1 MPNLSLDA
9 TLDPGR
15 HTRARSLRRATD
27 PGARQVSISESRRAS
42 VAEEVH
48 IRRASSV
55 SPGRRSSTS
64 PGRGWPPHQQY
75 SHLVNAMQQLTQA
88 MTEMRADAKKQ
99 EQQAEKEREE
109 RVAAQAELAT
119 LKHSFVALEARF
131 AEVDAANRRQ
141 TEDLQG
147 VVDLL
152 HAQATETHRL
162 AETASSDANF
172 AQQTVRTV
180 NLKTDDQGLRLERAD
195 EQISALREATRGC
208 ASAADQQATA
218 TAVAG
223 VQAKLGALEALSEKL
238 NRELPAQLQA
248 QGELLEK
255 LRKVAARHD
264 VQLRALTQ
272 ELLAQKQA
280 VGTNSAHLEQ
290 RFDALH
296 LSFKRWQALEWARVS
311 VRVRVRVRVRV
322 LD

>member
-1 MPNLSLDA
+1 
-9 TLDPGR
+9 
-15 HTRARSLRRATD
+15 
-27 PGARQVSISESRRAS
+27 
-42 VAEEVH
+42 
-48 IRRASSV
+48 
-55 SPGRRSSTS
+55 
-64 PGRGWPPHQQY
+64 
-75 SHLVNAMQQLTQA
+75 MQQLTQA

-172 AQQTVRTV
+172 AQQTARTL

-195 EQISALREATRGC
+195 EQISALREATRAC
-208 ASAADQQATA
+208 ASAADHQATA

-272 ELLAQKQA
+272 ELLAPTPTPKP
-280 VGTNSAHLEQ
+280 NHNP
-290 RFDALH
+290 ALT
-296 LSFKRWQALEWARVS
+296 LTRSCSRRSRRWARTARTWS
-311 VRVRVRVRVRV
+311 SASTRSTSHSSGGRRSSG
-322 LD
+322 LGLGLGLGLG